1 MLITYNHD
9 DLLNIRKTMIK
20 AKWKKLDLD
29 TCIIVRRL
37 RLNKRGRHAGKKIKE
52 SLISNGQGSTNQN
65 NLTITEP
72 MHSCNIQIDLKQ
84 L

>member
-1 MLITYNHD
+1 
-9 DLLNIRKTMIK
+9 MIK

-52 SLISNGQGSTNQN
+52 SLITNGQGSTNQN
-65 NLTITEP
+65 NLSLSLCIVITSKIE
-72 MHSCNIQIDLKQ
+72 LKQ